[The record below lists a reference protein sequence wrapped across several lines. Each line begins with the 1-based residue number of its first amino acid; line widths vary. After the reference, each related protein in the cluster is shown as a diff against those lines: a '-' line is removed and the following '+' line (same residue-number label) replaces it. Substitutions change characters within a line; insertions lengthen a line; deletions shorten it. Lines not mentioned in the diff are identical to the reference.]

1 MAGFSL
7 CGVVLVISKRKL
19 KALGSLGRNW
29 PVTVQAVGMKVVKV
43 MAVNVP
49 HTLPFFM

>member
-1 MAGFSL
+1 MAGFNL

-19 KALGSLGRNW
+19 KASGSLGRNW
-29 PVTVQAVGMKVVKV
+29 LVTVQAVGMKVMI